1 MKEFRGKVAV
11 ITGAASGIGF
21 ALAER
26 CAQEGMKVV
35 LADVEEP
42 ALRTAEERLRAT
54 GATTLGVVT
63 DVSKETEVEKLA
75 QTTLQTFGGVHL
87 LCNNAGVSAG
97 TTVWQSSLADW
108 QWVLGV
114 NLWGVIYGIRTFV
127 PIMLAQESESH
138 IVNTVSLAGM
148 VSLPGMASY
157 KVSKQGVIT
166 LSETLYHE
174 LKNQTAKV
182 GVSVL
187 FPGGVRTR
195 LIDSARNRPTDLQND
210 PSLDTQTPEEKKQR
224 EARRQRKREQGL
236 DPAVV
241 AHRLFDAL
249 RAGKFYIFVQPEQK
263 SEAQLRMEDIL
274 QEQNPR
280 HAFATS

>member
-26 CAQEGMKVV
+26 SAQEGMKVV

-42 ALRTAEERLRAT
+42 ALREAEEKLNAT
-54 GATTLGVVT
+54 GAITLGVVT
-63 DVSKETEVEKLA
+63 DVSKETEVQKLA

-127 PIMLAQESESH
+127 PIMLAQASESH

-148 VSLPGMASY
+148 VSFPGMASY

-174 LKNQTAKV
+174 LKQQTANV

-187 FPGGVRTR
+187 FPGSVKTR
-195 LIDSARNRPTDLQND
+195 LVDSERNRPASLQND
-210 PSLDTQTPEEKKQR
+210 PSLDTQTPEEKQRR
-224 EARRQRKREQGL
+224 EARRQKKREQGL

-241 AHRLFDAL
+241 AHHLFDAI

-280 HAFATS
+280 NAFTIS

>member
-114 NLWGVIYGIRTFV
+114 NLWGVIYGIRMFV

-174 LKNQTAKV
+174 LKKQTAKV

-210 PSLDTQTPEEKKQR
+210 PSLDTQTPEEKKRR

-236 DPAVV
+236 EPAVV
-241 AHRLFDAL
+241 AHCLFDAL

-263 SEAQLRMEDIL
+263 SEAQLRMDDIL